1 MSDVE
6 VAVAVLLIAVLA
18 VVGVGAITRGWTPL
32 VRRRSI
38 ARPRLWG
45 YGILV
50 SDAGLAWFI
59 FFGPYPSPH
68 SHGLLAMAG
77 TLVMIAGIF
86 VQQAAWKP
94 GESGESGAPT
104 KNAS

>member
-6 VAVAVLLIAVLA
+6 LTVAVLLIAVLA

-32 VRRRSI
+32 VRRRGV

-50 SDAGLAWFI
+50 SAAGLAWST
-59 FFGPYPSPH
+59 FFGPYLSPH
-68 SHGLLAMAG
+68 SHGFLALAG
-77 TLVMIAGIF
+77 TFVMAAGIL
-86 VQQAAWKP
+86 VQRAAVEP
-94 GESGESGAPT
+94 GKAEDPT
-104 KNAS
+104 KSAS